1 MTVPSLTQTLAPPAT
16 IVGCVRVETVTS
28 PSWVARKEIEMM
40 TAPMR
45 PGALRPRSPRAW
57 QAIPFL
63 LGAEATSLLVWSR
76 AESQTLFGSVA
87 YDLASVLLQVAPQ
100 VLTILVALVFG
111 WIGRRPAP
119 TLALVGL
126 TLVGPVLIMVQE
138 SVGPGFFHGLGG
150 LLAGLLTLPLLAL
163 PACTAAAAG
172 LVAVLRGGLGRG
184 FALLAGGG
192 LVGFLA
198 LALPMWALGVGDV
211 AECPTWCDPLY
222 LRGIVA
228 TAIIVGVIGLVSIAP
243 GFAIGALI
251 GRRLRGPSG
260 REST

>member
-1 MTVPSLTQTLAPPAT
+1 VPSLTQTLAPPAT

-28 PSWVARKEIEMM
+28 PSWVAWKEIEMV

-63 LGAEATSLLVWSR
+63 LGAEATSLLVWRRSGFQDPW
-76 AESQTLFGSVA
+76 SSGVD
-87 YDLASVLLQVAPQ
+87 DLASVLLEIAPQ

-138 SVGPGFFHGLGG
+138 SVNPPRLQGLGG
-150 LLAGLLTLPLLAL
+150 LLAGLLAL

-184 FALLAGGG
+184 YALLAGGG
-192 LVGFLA
+192 VVGFLA

-211 AECPTWCDPLY
+211 AECPAWCDPLY

-228 TAIIVGVIGLVSIAP
+228 TAIIVGVIGLVSMTL

-251 GRRLRGPSG
+251 GRWLRDPSG
-260 REST
+260 WEST

>member
-1 MTVPSLTQTLAPPAT
+1 MPSLTQTLAPPAT

-28 PSWVARKEIEMM
+28 PSWVAWKEIEMM

-63 LGAEATSLLVWSR
+63 LGAEATSLLVWRRSG
-76 AESQTLFGSVA
+76 SQTLFGGSA
-87 YDLASVLLQVAPQ
+87 DDLASVLLQIAPQ

-138 SVGPGFFHGLGG
+138 SVGPSFFYGLGG
-150 LLAGLLTLPLLAL
+150 LLAGLLAL

-192 LVGFLA
+192 VVGFLA

-211 AECPTWCDPLY
+211 AECPAWCDPFY
-222 LRGIVA
+222 LRGIVF
-228 TAIIVGVIGLVSIAP
+228 TAIFVGVIGLVSMTP

-251 GRRLRGPSG
+251 GRWLRDPSG
-260 REST
+260 QEST